1 MLDIRPSETPLEPKL
16 WRSHLDNYMQT
27 GMFNP
32 DILPFLDTTQ
42 MIVINEIKK
51 SFARIKSKETGFIP
65 EDKYTK

>member
-1 MLDIRPSETPLEPKL
+1 MLDITPSETPLEPKL

-27 GMFNP
+27 GMLNP
-32 DILPFLDTTQ
+32 DIIPHLDAFQ
-42 MIVINEIKK
+42 QGVINEIKK